1 MQRGTAQATDA
12 MARRMPGY
20 HSIVSRSTWYKNNM
34 TDHELFV
41 KVFQRDKTKILGEKS
56 LIFGIL
62 STRPHFF

>member
-20 HSIVSRSTWYKNNM
+20 HSIVSQSTWYKNNM

-41 KVFQRDKTKILGEKS
+41 KVFQRDKTKIFKGTKQRFWE
-56 LIFGIL
+56 
-62 STRPHFF
+62 RNH